1 MPPCAPRVTRCGSVP
16 RKAKPLAADI
26 LAFRECW
33 NGGRFF
39 EAHETLEP
47 RWIRERDAGLQ
58 GLIQLAAAFHHL
70 QRGNLRGARTMLR
83 RAMPRLRDPA
93 KKPCEFDQQ
102 QLAEFAA
109 AVDASL
115 DGRGVR
121 ELIESRPRL

>member
-1 MPPCAPRVTRCGSVP
+1 MRYGSVP
-16 RKAKPLAADI
+16 HQAKTPAEI
-26 LAFRECW
+26 VAFCECW

-83 RAMPRLRDPA
+83 RAIPRLRNA
-93 KKPCEFDQQ
+93 ANKPCEIEQRP
-102 QLAEFAA
+102 LAEFAA

-115 DGRGVR
+115 DDRAVKD
-121 ELIESRPRL
+121 LIECRPRL